1 MVNVNEF
8 YDLSIQTVKNACEQ
22 YWLNKNSSM
31 FTERLWSENVAVM
44 GLDCQDA
51 EGCYKIEEAEYEGF
65 LQQDNLCVVTAKMVV
80 YDTEKRFTFQENVEA
95 MVTCVLKEGEIY
107 FSAIHMSIQKRKVLN
122 MEEGKTPSFY
132 YKELMNRM
140 CDLLLETKAEED
152 YFVFD
157 SEKYFKLF
165 GEKPEFRN
173 MDQWFWH
180 LCDKFVVPQDLEK
193 LDLFR
198 DSDIE
203 KRIQNDDLIIETTFR
218 IQRIGGEIVW
228 LHMHIVFVLDIRGES
243 IGDVFVMLTDCT
255 REMTEKMNNLEFA
268 RTDYLTHIWN
278 RRYTEELIEEKASRQ
293 ERGIFMLFD
302 VDKFKSVNDSYGHIT
317 GDDLLVKISANVSEK
332 LSSGDVFGR
341 LGGDEFVIWLE
352 RSDNE
357 EADKERVLDIFKATK
372 FHYCEKDIEMDIH
385 CSAGVIFFKDKPMTF
400 DKLYA
405 KADEAMYEAKRSGRD
420 TIIMG

>member
-1 MVNVNEF
+1 
-8 YDLSIQTVKNACEQ
+8 
-22 YWLNKNSSM
+22 
-31 FTERLWSENVAVM
+31 
-44 GLDCQDA
+44 
-51 EGCYKIEEAEYEGF
+51 
-65 LQQDNLCVVTAKMVV
+65 
-80 YDTEKRFTFQENVEA
+80 
-95 MVTCVLKEGEIY
+95 
-107 FSAIHMSIQKRKVLN
+107 

-228 LHMHIVFVLDIRGES
+228 LHMHIVFVLDIRG
-243 IGDVFVMLTDCT
+243 
-255 REMTEKMNNLEFA
+255 
-268 RTDYLTHIWN
+268 
-278 RRYTEELIEEKASRQ
+278 
-293 ERGIFMLFD
+293 
-302 VDKFKSVNDSYGHIT
+302 
-317 GDDLLVKISANVSEK
+317 
-332 LSSGDVFGR
+332 
-341 LGGDEFVIWLE
+341 
-352 RSDNE
+352 
-357 EADKERVLDIFKATK
+357 
-372 FHYCEKDIEMDIH
+372 
-385 CSAGVIFFKDKPMTF
+385 
-400 DKLYA
+400 
-405 KADEAMYEAKRSGRD
+405 
-420 TIIMG
+420 